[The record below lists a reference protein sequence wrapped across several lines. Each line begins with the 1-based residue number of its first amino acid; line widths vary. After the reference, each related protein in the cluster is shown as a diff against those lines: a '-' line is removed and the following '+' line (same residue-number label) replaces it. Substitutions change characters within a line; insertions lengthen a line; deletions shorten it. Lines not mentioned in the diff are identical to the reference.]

1 MIYTTLEKIRENKLC
16 ESGWKKLLA
25 DLGKTE
31 ADNEPLSLK
40 MVLEING
47 VHDAIWALRCIEG
60 MDGLIR
66 ELACRFAE
74 SVLPNYEE
82 KYPGDMRPRNAIEVA
97 RRYAHGEATPEEI
110 RAARAAAC
118 AAARDAARA
127 AARDAARA
135 AACAAARAAAW
146 AAARDAAWAAACA
159 AAWSAAWSAAR
170 DAAWAADSVLEQIFI
185 QWLEENSSMEEK

>member
-1 MIYTTLEKIRENKLC
+1 MIYTTLEKIRENEPCK
-16 ESGWKKLLA
+16 SGWGKLLA
-25 DLGKTE
+25 GLGKTE
-31 ADNEPLSLK
+31 ADSEPLSLK

-97 RRYAHGEATPEEI
+97 RRYAQGKATPEEL
-110 RAARAAAC
+110 RSAWDAAWD
-118 AAARDAARA
+118 AARDAA
-127 AARDAARA
+127 
-135 AACAAARAAAW
+135 C
-146 AAARDAAWAAACA
+146 AAARDAAWAAAWA
-159 AAWSAAWSAAR
+159 AARYAVWAAASAAAHAAAH
-170 DAAWAADSVLEQIFI
+170 AAIAADSVLEQIFI

>member
-1 MIYTTLEKIRENKLC
+1 MIYTTLEKIRENELC

-97 RRYAHGEATPEEI
+97 RRYAQGKATPEEI
-110 RAARAAAC
+110 RAAR
-118 AAARDAARA
+118 DAAW
-127 AARDAARA
+127 
-135 AACAAARAAAW
+135 AAAW
-146 AAARDAAWAAACA
+146 AAARY
-159 AAWSAAWSAAR
+159 
-170 DAAWAADSVLEQIFI
+170 AAWAADSAAASAAGSAASREIVEEIFVN
-185 QWLEENSSMEEK
+185 WLSEFSNEVVK